1 MPWKRKR
8 MFSRGRR
15 VLCLALAAA
24 AAAGIIAV
32 LTGTLLQEKGSAL
45 ADKYSAYR
53 SLLWGRSPEQIKAAL
68 EKRGISVP

>member
-1 MPWKRKR
+1 MPWEKKR

-24 AAAGIIAV
+24 AAAGILAG
-32 LTGTLLQEKGSAL
+32 LAGTLPDEKGSAL
-45 ADKYSAYR
+45 LGKYSSYKV
-53 SLLWGRSPEQIKAAL
+53 LIGNRSPAEIKAAL

>member
-1 MPWKRKR
+1 

-24 AAAGIIAV
+24 AAAGIIAA
-32 LTGTLLQEKGSAL
+32 LAGTLLQEKGSAL

-53 SLLWGRSPEQIKAAL
+53 SLLGGRSEGEIKAAL
-68 EKRGISVP
+68 EKRGISVR